1 MIWILL
7 ATFACYNFAYVGT
20 EGSHRFLYVKLEYNW
35 DQEQFT
41 TFLAAY
47 KICYLIALWILLP
60 FASRILKLHDA
71 TTLIVACTTGAIGNG
86 QNVSCLFTFDFKNVS
101 CLFAYENVSNCLF
114 TIEIISCLFII
125 QL

>member
-1 MIWILL
+1 MVKTGENGYCSQIFNAIKVVFKPRSNGKRFMIWILL
-7 ATFACYNFAYVGT
+7 ATYACYMFAYVGT

-47 KICYLIALWILLP
+47 KGCYLIALWILLP

-71 TTLIVACTTGAIGNG
+71 TTLIVACTTGAIGN
-86 QNVSCLFTFDFKNVS
+86 L
-101 CLFAYENVSNCLF
+101 
-114 TIEIISCLFII
+114 
-125 QL
+125 

>member
-47 KICYLIALWILLP
+47 KGCYLIALWILLP

-71 TTLIVACTTGAIGNG
+71 TTLIVACTTGAIGN
-86 QNVSCLFTFDFKNVS
+86 VSCLFTFDKNVT
-101 CLFAYENVSNCLF
+101 CLLTVDNV
-114 TIEIISCLFII
+114 SCLFII
-125 QL
+125 QLKIL